1 MKRGKKFLV
10 MILVLV
16 ILAGGL
22 FAVQYLT
29 QEEEQVEENKMFTV
43 LEVQADTVDSLEW
56 TFSGATVKLVRS
68 GENWTYEEDPAFPLN
83 QAYPVSMLK
92 ALANVQAFRKLEEV
106 EELSAYGFDEPTLRI
121 VLEGD
126 SDVEI
131 LVGNA
136 SGTNSGYYMT
146 MGDGEVYMIYGDMP
160 GSFQVDL
167 LTLVK
172 REPVPEMTSISQIR
186 LNTSEENAVIDYREN
201 SGWAYSDSYV
211 WFLSD
216 GENHIA
222 LDTERINALVTDLQ
236 GLTLIRAV
244 DYYADETD
252 LLTFGF
258 DENMVSIG
266 FDYLDAESKHNS
278 FELQIGKTVES
289 MTYIKYGHSDVVY
302 QVTSSSVSSLQS
314 AKIKDLRPDELLLLD
329 WTTVN
334 GLDVTIGE
342 ESYSFQLETDSE
354 GTTVFT
360 MDGEEIDLSLMKNIL
375 TGIMATNYAYDVE
388 PSGDA
393 SVIFT
398 FHRNTETFSQLE
410 IAFYPCDDTSSIFAM
425 DGENRLL
432 VTNSDVEYLIKS
444 IYRVFE
450 TE

>member
-10 MILVLV
+10 LVLV
-16 ILAGGL
+16 LGILAGGL
-22 FAVQYLT
+22 LAVQFLT
-29 QEEEQVEENKMFTV
+29 QEEEQVVENKTFTI
-43 LEVQADTVDSLEW
+43 LEVQADTVGALEW
-56 TFSGATVKLVRS
+56 TFSGSTIKLVRS
-68 GENWTYEEDPAFPLN
+68 GDTWYYEEDPDFPLN
-83 QAYPVSMLK
+83 QAYPASMLK

-121 VLEGD
+121 AVEGEA
-126 SDVEI
+126 DVEI

-160 GSFQVDL
+160 GTFQADL

-172 REPVPEMTSISQIR
+172 RESVPEMASISQLR
-186 LNTSEENAVIDYREN
+186 LNTAEENAVVDYQEN
-201 SGWAYSDSYV
+201 SGWSYSDSYV
-211 WFLSD
+211 WFLRD
-216 GENHIA
+216 GENHVA
-222 LDTERINALVTDLQ
+222 LDTERTNALVSAVQ
-236 GLTLIRAV
+236 SLTMIRCV

-252 LLTFGF
+252 LETYGF
-258 DENMVSIG
+258 TENSVSIG
-266 FDYLDAESKHNS
+266 FDYQDAEGNQKT
-278 FELQIGKTVES
+278 FELQTGNVVDS
-289 MTYIKYGHSDVVY
+289 LCYVKYGHSDVIY
-302 QVTSSSVSSLQS
+302 QVTSSSVKSVQE
-314 AKIKDLRPDELLLLD
+314 AQTKQLRPDELLMLD

-342 ESYSFQLETDSE
+342 EFYSFQLETDSE
-354 GTTVFT
+354 GATVFT
-360 MDGEEIDLSLMKNIL
+360 MDGEVTDLQLMKNIL

-398 FHRNTETFSQLE
+398 FHRNTETFPQLE
-410 IAFYPCDDTSSIFAM
+410 VAFYPCDDTSSIFAM